1 MGEFVVGAN
10 LPWLDYGQ
18 DFGASAWQPRGGL
31 ARPERRERLRRALG
45 DLAGSGASLV
55 RWWLLG
61 DGRAGLSED
70 GEGRIT
76 GLDDRLLRGRRRGR
90 RGAAR
95 GGPARAVRPRW
106 TSSGSPRAGSVN
118 GVRLGGRRDHVRD
131 PSRRARLL
139 ERVFAPI
146 AERYGREAAVAGWDL
161 MNEPEWATLGVGTLD
176 PRRSVS
182 RREMRAFLA
191 ETAAV
196 FRARATQPLSVG
208 LASARW
214 LSLVDGL
221 DLDQPQV
228 HWYES
233 LDSLDRPSRGRSS
246 PSASAA
252 PCSSGSSRRGA
263 PPCRRERSS
272 RWPARPATPA
282 PSRGPRWPTTAP
294 PTRGPATTPSAPGAA
309 GPPPPS
315 REA

>member
-1 MGEFVVGAN
+1 MGELVVGAN

-18 DFGASAWQPRGGL
+18 DFGASAWNPRGGL

-61 DGRAGLSED
+61 DGRAGLSAD

-76 GLDDRLLRGRRRGR
+76 GLDDRLLADVDAGVEALGEAGLRVQFVLVDFLWLDPGRM
-90 RGAAR
+90 
-95 GGPARAVRPRW
+95 V
-106 TSSGSPRAGSVN
+106 S

-146 AERYGREAAVAGWDL
+146 AERYGREATVASWDL

-191 ETAAV
+191 DTAEV

-221 DLDQPQV
+221 DLDEPQV

-233 LDSLDRPSRGRSS
+233 LDSLTTLARPVESLGLGR
-246 PSASAA
+246 PLLLGEF
-252 PCSSGSSRRGA
+252 PTRGA
-263 PPCRRERSS
+263 SVPPRAILEMAREAGYAGALAWSALADDR
-272 RWPARPATPA
+272 ATDTRA
-282 PSRGPRWPTTAP
+282 CHDALRAWRGQPLP
-294 PTRGPATTPSAPGAA
+294 PTR
-309 GPPPPS
+309 
-315 REA
+315 EA

>member
-1 MGEFVVGAN
+1 MGELVVGAN
-10 LPWLDYGQ
+10 LPWIDYGQ
-18 DFGASAWQPRGGL
+18 DFGASAWRPRGGL

-45 DLAGSGASLV
+45 DLAASGASLV

-61 DGRAGLSED
+61 DGRAGLRED
-70 GEGRIT
+70 DEGRISA
-76 GLDDRLLRGRRRGR
+76 LDDRLFADIDAGVLALREAGLLAQFVLVDFLWLDTGR
-90 RGAAR
+90 
-95 GGPARAVRPRW
+95 
-106 TSSGSPRAGSVN
+106 TVN

-146 AERYGREAAVAGWDL
+146 AERYGREPAVTGWDL

-176 PRRSVS
+176 PRRAVS
-182 RREMRAFLA
+182 RREMRTFLA

-196 FRARATQPLSVG
+196 FRARVTQPLSVG

-221 DLDQPQV
+221 DLDQVQV

-233 LDSLDRPSRGRSS
+233 LDPVTSLVRPVESLGLGR
-246 PSASAA
+246 PVLL
-252 PCSSGSSRRGA
+252 G
-263 PPCRRERSS
+263 EF
-272 RWPARPATPA
+272 
-282 PSRGPRWPTTAP
+282 
-294 PTRGPATTPSAPGAA
+294 PTRGASLPPRAILEIAQEAGYAGALAWSALADDRATDARACHDALRTWCGRAA
-309 GPPPPS
+309 PPS

>member
-10 LPWLDYGQ
+10 LPWIEYGQ
-18 DFGASAWQPRGGL
+18 DFGASAWRPEGGV
-31 ARPERRERLRRALG
+31 ARPDRRERLRRALG

-61 DGRAGLSED
+61 DGRAGLRED
-70 GEGRIT
+70 GEGRIG
-76 GLDDRLLRGRRRGR
+76 GLDDRLLDDVDAGVLALREAGLVAQLVLVDFLWLGARR
-90 RGAAR
+90 
-95 GGPARAVRPRW
+95 
-106 TSSGSPRAGSVN
+106 TVN

-131 PSRRARLL
+131 PSRRALLL

-146 AERYGREAAVAGWDL
+146 AERYGREPTVAGWDL

-176 PRRSVS
+176 PRRAVS
-182 RREMRAFLA
+182 RGEMRSFLA

-196 FRARATQPLSVG
+196 FRSRVTQPLSVG

-221 DLDQPQV
+221 DLDQAQV

-233 LDSLDRPSRGRSS
+233 LDPVAVL
-246 PSASAA
+246 
-252 PCSSGSSRRGA
+252 
-263 PPCRRERSS
+263 
-272 RWPARPATPA
+272 ARPVESFGIGRPLLL
-282 PSRGPRWPTTAP
+282 GEF
-294 PTRGPATTPSAPGAA
+294 PTRGASVPPHTILEMARASGYAGALAWSALAGDRATDGRACHDALRA
-309 GPPPPS
+309 WCGPTASPV

>member
-1 MGEFVVGAN
+1 MGELVVGAN

-31 ARPERRERLRRALG
+31 ARPERRERARRALG
-45 DLAGSGASLV
+45 DLAASGASLV
-55 RWWLLG
+55 RWWLFG

-70 GEGRIT
+70 GEGRIA
-76 GLDDRLLRGRRRGR
+76 GLDDRLLADVDAGVLALREAGLRAQLVLTDFLWLDAGR
-90 RGAAR
+90 
-95 GGPARAVRPRW
+95 
-106 TSSGSPRAGSVN
+106 TVN

-139 ERVFAPI
+139 ERVFAPV
-146 AERYGREAAVAGWDL
+146 AERYGREPAVASWDL

-182 RREMRAFLA
+182 RREMRTFLA

-233 LDSLDRPSRGRSS
+233 LDSLTTL
-246 PSASAA
+246 
-252 PCSSGSSRRGA
+252 
-263 PPCRRERSS
+263 
-272 RWPARPATPA
+272 ARPVEALGLGRPLLL
-282 PSRGPRWPTTAP
+282 GEF
-294 PTRGPATTPSAPGAA
+294 PTRGASVPPRTILEMAREAGYAGALAWSALADDRATDARACHDALRSWCGRPG
-309 GPPPPS
+309 PPS